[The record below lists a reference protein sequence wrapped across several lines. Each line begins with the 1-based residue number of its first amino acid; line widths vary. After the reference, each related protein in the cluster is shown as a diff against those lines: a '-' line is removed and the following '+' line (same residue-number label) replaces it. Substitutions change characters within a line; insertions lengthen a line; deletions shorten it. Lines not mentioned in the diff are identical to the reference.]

1 VVADAL
7 YGTMNMR
14 SMGAMG
20 LLTLFFLLLL
30 PLITT
35 TTYTTSGVKEAGAQA
50 PQVNNTLTLSLPELY
65 SNVEDSVVQ
74 ITATTTTTATAGNDT
89 TTAGNETSPVE
100 IRQESLIWSGFI
112 YDNGGHIITS
122 YYVLAG
128 ANPDDINITFSDG
141 TIYGARVIGT
151 DAYSNLAVLR
161 LEDEVPADKLVPLP
175 LGNSTALKIG
185 EQVATIG
192 HPFDLGFGVL
202 TAGTVAQT
210 GVLLPGPVDNT
221 SSGPEFSIPDTIAAD
236 LLIGV
241 GNSGGPLFNMKG
253 EVVGI
258 TVSSAPPTSIS
269 VSIPSNTI
277 AKIAPALIETGS
289 YQHPWLGISGMDM
302 TPEIAEA
309 IGLGEP
315 RGFLVTEAAPGG
327 PADAAGV
334 QGGNTSMQLGG
345 MEIPIGGDVILALDD
360 RDVRRLN
367 DLLGYLEQSTQV
379 GDEVTLIAWRDGQ
392 TIEIPVTVGARPS
405 LQGSP

>member
-1 VVADAL
+1 M
-7 YGTMNMR
+7 YGKMNMR

-35 TTYTTSGVKEAGAQA
+35 TYTTSSLKEAEAQP

-65 SNVEDSVVQ
+65 SNVVDSVVE
-74 ITATTTTTATAGNDT
+74 ITAPLTAATAENDT
-89 TTAGNETSPVE
+89 TAAGNETSLFE
-100 IRQESLIWSGFI
+100 IEEESLVGSGFI

-122 YYVLAG
+122 YSALSEG
-128 ANPDDINITFSDG
+128 TNPDDINITFSDG

-151 DAYSNLAVLR
+151 DPYSDLAVLR

-192 HPFDLGFGVL
+192 HPFEHLFGAL

-210 GVLLPGPVDNT
+210 GFLSPGSVDSN
-221 SSGPEFSIPDTIAAD
+221 SSGLPEFSIPDTIATD
-236 LLIGV
+236 LPISI
-241 GNSGGPLFNMKG
+241 GNSGGPLFNMEG
-253 EVVGI
+253 QVVGI
-258 TVSSAPPTSIS
+258 TVATIDPGSIS

-277 AKIAPALIETGS
+277 AKIAPALIERGS
-289 YQHPWLGISGMDM
+289 YQHPWLGISGWDM

-315 RGFLVTEAAPGG
+315 RGYLVTEAAPGG

-334 QGGNTSMQLGG
+334 QGGNTSMSPPPGW
-345 MEIPIGGDVILALDD
+345 IPIEGDVILALDD
-360 RDVRRLN
+360 RDVRTIV
-367 DLLGYLEQSTQV
+367 DILGYLEQSTQV
-379 GDEVTLIAWRDGQ
+379 GDEVTLTVWRDGQ
-392 TIEIPVTVGARPS
+392 TIEIPVTLGARPS

>member
-1 VVADAL
+1 
-7 YGTMNMR
+7 
-14 SMGAMG
+14 MG

-35 TTYTTSGVKEAGAQA
+35 TTYTTSGLKEAGAQ
-50 PQVNNTLTLSLPELY
+50 PSQVNNTLTLSLPELY

-74 ITATTTTTATAGNDT
+74 ITATTAAATAGNDT
-89 TTAGNETSPVE
+89 TAAGNETRPFE
-100 IRQESLIWSGFI
+100 IGEEPLIGSGFI

-122 YYVLAG
+122 YSLFVG
-128 ANPDDINITFSDG
+128 TNPDDINATFSDG

-151 DAYSNLAVLR
+151 DAYSDLAVLR
-161 LEDEVPADKLVPLP
+161 LEDDEVPADKLVPLP

-192 HPFDLGFGVL
+192 HPFGLVFGAL

-210 GVLLPGPVDNT
+210 GVLLPGQEVVDNNT

-236 LLIGV
+236 LSISD

-258 TVSSAPPTSIS
+258 VVSIIDPTRIS
-269 VSIPSNTI
+269 LSIPSNTI
-277 AKIAPALIETGS
+277 ARIAPSLIEVGS
-289 YQHPWLGISGMDM
+289 YQHPSLGIFGFDM

-315 RGFLVTEAAPGG
+315 RGFLVTEAEPGG

-345 MEIPIGGDVILALDD
+345 REIPIGGDVILAVDD

-367 DLLGYLEQSTQV
+367 DILGYLEQSTQI
-379 GDEVTLIAWRDGQ
+379 GDEVTLIVWRDGQ
-392 TIEIPVTVGARPS
+392 TIEIPVTLGARPS